1 MTGRRRFCR
10 VLPLNQAPT
19 SPQMTV
25 PRRFFPGVLRYPCP
39 LVLGGTK
46 PGAAKLSPRFFAQPS
61 VRVSRHEPFPP
72 APQLVVVFSARK
84 VVIVSTDRPS
94 RTLTLTLT
102 RVGKGGARVW
112 LTTGHRCRISCRI
125 SSFPFKVL
133 SVSAPFE
140 CKREARLWN
149 ARTHRPTNPD
159 QVAFFPTGRSS
170 SRLSEKLRCGYKGL
184 TTVERCF

>member
-72 APQLVVVFSARK
+72 ALQLDVVFSARK

-125 SSFPFKVL
+125 SSFPFKSPVRICT
-133 SVSAPFE
+133 F
-140 CKREARLWN
+140 RMQTR
-149 ARTHRPTNPD
+149 
-159 QVAFFPTGRSS
+159 G
-170 SRLSEKLRCGYKGL
+170 
-184 TTVERCF
+184 